1 MLRCGFRKGD
11 NAEMAV
17 LEYVDR
23 DGELRPA
30 RPPRAKVDALAAEA
44 AAAAAEGGSGA
55 AAPASL
61 QDRLAAML
69 QAQSAVKGA
78 IGAGAVPALTPAFP
92 LPHVA
97 PRAWQDSLWAP
108 RSKAAREAI
117 AAGGSP
123 SPLSRLRGSSGSS
136 GPKAEKKAKEP
147 ELR

>member
-1 MLRCGFRKGD
+1 
-11 NAEMAV
+11 
-17 LEYVDR
+17 
-23 DGELRPA
+23 
-30 RPPRAKVDALAAEA
+30 
-44 AAAAAEGGSGA
+44 
-55 AAPASL
+55 
-61 QDRLAAML
+61 ML

-123 SPLSRLRGSSGSS
+123 SPLSRLRGSG
-136 GPKAEKKAKEP
+136 GPKAEKKPKEP